1 MKNIEKHHFE
11 EFQVVAVV
19 KDRGL
24 HIHVYTTMEKMSGI
38 YSLFIKSSQF
48 YILEWLI
55 REVHIILH
63 HKEQKTDTASD

>member
-1 MKNIEKHHFE
+1 MLLTLCHVWFSSYRVLKMKNIEKHHFE

-48 YILEWLI
+48 YILE
-55 REVHIILH
+55 
-63 HKEQKTDTASD
+63 